1 MYSFRYIKYEESL
14 LLESFEFLGF
24 ANYVWLNFSAEGDT
38 VKQKISIFDKKFKT
52 VLAAFRS
59 SYKLN
64 IKSTVRAKNYR
75 HINSNLNEPI
85 FNQCS
90 TSKHPE
96 NIIKPLLILSG
107 CIEVGHWLKMGQSYT
122 FFWLL
127 DRMI

>member
-14 LLESFEFLGF
+14 LLKSFEFLGF
-24 ANYVWLNFSAEGDT
+24 ANYVWLNFSPEGNT
-38 VKQKISIFDKKFKT
+38 IKQKISIFDKKFKT
-52 VLAAFRS
+52 VLAASRS

-64 IKSTVRAKNYR
+64 IKSTVRAENYR
-75 HINSNLNEPI
+75 YINSNLNEPI

-90 TSKHPE
+90 TSIHPE
-96 NIIKPLLILSG
+96 NIIKPLLILLG